1 MCLNDKET
9 METILIVEDL
19 ESLARMLSQAVQ
31 RAGFE
36 VIWAKDGEEGIAK
49 VHEGI
54 VDLVVTDMR
63 LPGQNGLQVLRAVKE
78 HSPDVP
84 VIVMTA
90 HGSIEIAVHAVKEGA
105 YDFIAKPFDPDHLLL
120 QIDKALEKERLLVE
134 NRALKENLK
143 GHIGFPNIIG
153 TSKVMRD
160 ATEKVNKVAKGK
172 TTVLLS
178 GESGTGKEL
187 FARAVHMLS
196 PRQDKPFISINCA
209 AIPRELL
216 ESELFGHERGAFT
229 GAVGR
234 RVGNFELA
242 NKGTLFL
249 DEIGEMDLSLQP
261 KLLRILE
268 ADEMSRLGGTTHV
281 KIDVRLVAATNRDL
295 LQHVHQKRFREDLY
309 HRLNV
314 FSIVIPPLRERR
326 EDLPLLIDHFIKRFS
341 KELKKEV
348 RGISQAALEQIQ
360 MHPFTGNVR
369 ELQNC
374 IERAMIL
381 SEGKWLLPQDL
392 GLAPMGDSG
401 PIGATSQAY
410 NPGESENASEEN
422 HTDTPGAACVSGLPA
437 ASRGGL
443 QEVSHA
449 AVRDVES
456 RMIKKVLAQMGG
468 NKWKAAKVLQVSY
481 KTLLNKIKEYD
492 IEPNERN

>member
-295 LQHVHQKRFREDLY
+295 LRHVHQKRFREDLY

-401 PIGATSQAY
+401 PIGATGQAY
-410 NPGESENASEEN
+410 NPDRGENASEEN
-422 HTDTPGAACVSGLPA
+422 HTDTPGAASVSGLPA

-468 NKWKAAKVLQVSY
+468 NKWKAAKALQVSY
-481 KTLLNKIKEYD
+481 KTLLNKIKEYN
-492 IEPNERN
+492 IGQEGM